1 MSEASQEPDKEESKV
16 LQGDVMNVGGVAE
29 YLGLAPSTIYEKVR
43 DLEIPHSRIGNLLR
57 FRKKDIDH
65 WLGENTVRPHPTL
78 QKALAEVA
86 EKFFFNNWLLSVG
99 FDPED
104 YEPELARKALQNSLA
119 KFTPDAE
126 SDQE

>member
-1 MSEASQEPDKEESKV
+1 MSETSQEPDKEDSKI
-16 LQGDVMNVGGVAE
+16 LRGDVMNVDGVAE

-104 YEPELARKALQNSLA
+104 YESELAQKALQNSLA
-119 KFTPDAE
+119 KFAPETE